1 MGSLRP
7 DGWPVICKCAYVVL
21 SMYVHFFWQDSC
33 VLVVVSPPCKP
44 PSERPPRAPG
54 ILLRSRSL
62 AQLSGSAP
70 WLLGS
75 LGTVLLDIVIFL
87 QVPDLAPGHPTSWR
101 SQLLALLGAQRCW
114 SCRMLSHSCVARL
127 P

>member
-1 MGSLRP
+1 VLR
-7 DGWPVICKCAYVVL
+7 A
-21 SMYVHFFWQDSC
+21 
-33 VLVVVSPPCKP
+33 VSPPCIP
-44 PSERPPRAPG
+44 PSKRPPRAPG

-87 QVPDLAPGHPTSWR
+87 QVPALALGPPSSLHPWLLAPLGAT
-101 SQLLALLGAQRCW
+101 ALLVMPDAVVYLEMHDPADPGTP
-114 SCRMLSHSCVARL
+114 SPGTLTSSVV
-127 P
+127 